1 MVAAARVRHE
11 REGNEGRD
19 AAAAT
24 DFRGTPAEQVRAL
37 YANANDFRDELS
49 AHLVNGYVLSS
60 PDCFVMGRPIDLRS
74 PREVVLNP
82 WFAFPPENVNAWL
95 VWAAAGTVREILAF
109 LPYELPYLVWQ
120 RRGGKLRV
128 YEFEKCKSTI
138 QRLTR

>member
-1 MVAAARVRHE
+1 MAAAARVRHE

-82 WFAFPPENVNAWL
+82 WFAFPPEDVNAWL
-95 VWAAAGTVREILAF
+95 VWAAAGTVRRFSRSYRTNCRI
-109 LPYELPYLVWQ
+109 WS
-120 RRGGKLRV
+120 GKGAAEAARLR
-128 YEFEKCKSTI
+128 I
-138 QRLTR
+138 